1 MPLSQLKSASRLSVS
16 TALSEMP
23 KSTDNGSPSA
33 SRASLEEPS
42 SATSINPS
50 PSAVFAS
57 SDHHHSPSPA
67 PSSHAKTKGKLQS
80 HMPSV
85 TPEQTQLRR
94 DQNARISFFDPANQS
109 ALDRLIFRGFGTSD
123 TEGEEESTQGIM
135 ANVEE
140 MLEGYEWAS
149 DAILGRT
156 RSRGAVDQI
165 AARLLDELMASEKVY
180 SVSSSSV
187 MVTINGFLQANIHSF
202 VETDDRVTLV
212 LKFLDE
218 AILEL
223 DNMDSLV
230 SSYKIHLNAS

>member
-1 MPLSQLKSASRLSVS
+1 
-16 TALSEMP
+16 
-23 KSTDNGSPSA
+23 
-33 SRASLEEPS
+33 
-42 SATSINPS
+42 
-50 PSAVFAS
+50 
-57 SDHHHSPSPA
+57 
-67 PSSHAKTKGKLQS
+67 
-80 HMPSV
+80 MPSV

-123 TEGEEESTQGIM
+123 TEGEEESTQDIM

-149 DAILGRT
+149 DDILGRT

-180 SVSSSSV
+180 LIPSLSV
-187 MVTINGFLQANIHSF
+187 MVTINSFLQANIHSF

>member
-1 MPLSQLKSASRLSVS
+1 
-16 TALSEMP
+16 
-23 KSTDNGSPSA
+23 
-33 SRASLEEPS
+33 
-42 SATSINPS
+42 
-50 PSAVFAS
+50 
-57 SDHHHSPSPA
+57 
-67 PSSHAKTKGKLQS
+67 
-80 HMPSV
+80 V

-94 DQNARISFFDPANQS
+94 DQNARISFFDSANQS

-123 TEGEEESTQGIM
+123 AEGEEESTQDIM

-149 DAILGRT
+149 DDILGRT

-165 AARLLDELMASEKVY
+165 AARLLDELMALEKVHLI
-180 SVSSSSV
+180 SSLSV

-212 LKFLDE
+212 LRFLDE

>member
-1 MPLSQLKSASRLSVS
+1 
-16 TALSEMP
+16 
-23 KSTDNGSPSA
+23 
-33 SRASLEEPS
+33 
-42 SATSINPS
+42 
-50 PSAVFAS
+50 
-57 SDHHHSPSPA
+57 
-67 PSSHAKTKGKLQS
+67 
-80 HMPSV
+80 MPSV